1 MSVKRLLV
9 ESLLVFAASL
19 VVSTIVTLLWNLV
32 VRKDVSIDWE
42 TSCRFAIVL
51 GIILPWVGTRRAKGK

>member
-9 ESLLVFAASL
+9 EALTVFAASL
-19 VVSTIVTLLWNLV
+19 VVSMIVTLLWNLV
-32 VRKDVSIDWE
+32 VHKNVSIDWE

-51 GIILPWVGTRRAKGK
+51 GIILPWVGTRRATGR